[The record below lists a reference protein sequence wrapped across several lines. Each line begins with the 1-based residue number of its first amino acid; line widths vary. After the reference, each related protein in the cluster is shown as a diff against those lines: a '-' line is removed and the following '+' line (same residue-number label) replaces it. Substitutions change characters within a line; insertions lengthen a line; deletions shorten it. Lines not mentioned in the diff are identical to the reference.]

1 MTTKNKNELDMNK
14 LTKALDNV
22 NNDNIM
28 NLTTRKLME
37 LNLKILKELMFD
49 KETLIFHL
57 KHLFLDGLC
66 IFQNNLKRHE
76 DYCYL

>member
-28 NLTTRKLME
+28 NLTTRKLM
-37 LNLKILKELMFD
+37 
-49 KETLIFHL
+49 
-57 KHLFLDGLC
+57 
-66 IFQNNLKRHE
+66 
-76 DYCYL
+76 